1 GRAADQVRAGD
12 QLEDSE
18 GTRPRGA
25 ADRPRA
31 GRRAGAF
38 YPKRRS
44 CRQPVLKSCNGQF
57 VQKMFVDCERVLPL
71 PVQELNA
78 QVISGPIAVPECP
91 PRFSRAVLFRLAR
104 TAAKNRPSFRR
115 RQPAIAETIART
127 CPTCPT
133 WSS

>member
-1 GRAADQVRAGD
+1 
-12 QLEDSE
+12 E

-31 GRRAGAF
+31 GRSAGAF
-38 YPKRRS
+38 YPKKDIRAGS
-44 CRQPVLKSCNGQF
+44 PCSKAVMGQTF
-57 VQKMFVDCERVLPL
+57 VQKLFVDCERGLPL

-91 PRFSRAVLFRLAR
+91 PVSRAVLFRLAR

-115 RQPAIAETIART
+115 RQPAIAETVART